1 MPGTTPV
8 RRSSKVRDDEEDPWR
23 AAVSVESG
31 AVRVVED
38 RPESVAERPTDAD
51 GTLVAVP
58 GAPGDHSDP
67 ARRGLLTLSDVMATG
82 HHAPAWPRSARRCV
96 DTLAGDP
103 ARRIASRMPVPRHGL
118 AEAVPSTASPLEG
131 GGVSETFG
139 CP

>member
-58 GAPGDHSDP
+58 GAPGDHSGRV
-67 ARRGLLTLSDVMATG
+67 RRSLLTPSDVMTTG
-82 HHAPAWPRSARRCV
+82 HRAARMAEVGPGPRRSAWPAPAPSSA
-96 DTLAGDP
+96 G
-103 ARRIASRMPVPRHGL
+103 S
-118 AEAVPSTASPLEG
+118 
-131 GGVSETFG
+131 G
-139 CP
+139 CPTT

>member
-82 HHAPAWPRSARRCV
+82 HHAPAWPRSARGRGGRLGPPRRHHRRGRGAPRRDHRPDGPV
-96 DTLAGDP
+96 PAQHRS
-103 ARRIASRMPVPRHGL
+103 ARRSRPR
-118 AEAVPSTASPLEG
+118 
-131 GGVSETFG
+131 
-139 CP
+139 